1 MWLGRTVRVERRSI
15 EPPYTSLQACVYR
28 RGGLLLRRKG
38 SVRVSRGG
46 ELRAVDNAV
55 HREPAIRRQRQQLS
69 SGGGGGGGGELG
81 GSTGAGAPLAEPAPL
96 GESGAPWATEW
107 FPGAHA
113 AGARCVGWEAGHQ
126 SLSLSLSLP
135 LPLPLPPTL
144 TLTLTRCV
152 EWDAGCLAGS
162 RVVECMHPGAHVVP
176 GEAELKRTPPPTP
189 TPTPTPSPTPT
200 PPQPG
205 SSSSCARS

>member
-81 GSTGAGAPLAEPAPL
+81 RSGPEVGLNAGYPAATGRLPLHHSRRTGAGLCKLTAAARRGWQCPWHWQWLATVTLPQY
-96 GESGAPWATEW
+96 
-107 FPGAHA
+107 PGI
-113 AGARCVGWEAGHQ
+113 G
-126 SLSLSLSLP
+126 
-135 LPLPLPPTL
+135 
-144 TLTLTRCV
+144 
-152 EWDAGCLAGS
+152 
-162 RVVECMHPGAHVVP
+162 
-176 GEAELKRTPPPTP
+176 RT
-189 TPTPTPSPTPT
+189 SH
-200 PPQPG
+200 
-205 SSSSCARS
+205 CI

>member
-81 GSTGAGAPLAEPAPL
+81 RSGPEVGLNAGYPAATG
-96 GESGAPWATEW
+96 
-107 FPGAHA
+107 
-113 AGARCVGWEAGHQ
+113 R
-126 SLSLSLSLP
+126 LP
-135 LPLPLPPTL
+135 LHHSRRAEALGSASKRRRGWQCPWQWLACMARDGHDPTS
-144 TLTLTRCV
+144 TQV
-152 EWDAGCLAGS
+152 
-162 RVVECMHPGAHVVP
+162 
-176 GEAELKRTPPPTP
+176 
-189 TPTPTPSPTPT
+189 
-200 PPQPG
+200 
-205 SSSSCARS
+205 